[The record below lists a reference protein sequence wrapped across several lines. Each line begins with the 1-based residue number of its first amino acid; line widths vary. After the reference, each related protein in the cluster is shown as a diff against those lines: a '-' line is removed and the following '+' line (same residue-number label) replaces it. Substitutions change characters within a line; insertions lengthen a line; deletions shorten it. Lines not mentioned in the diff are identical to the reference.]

1 MRAEKQLYL
10 EEIGEVIQKSPSLFM
25 FNYEKMNVQA
35 MTTLRRRL
43 RKLGGNIKMVPKRM
57 FCKAASLQGL
67 SFKEMKGNLAV
78 ISITKDSIESAKVL
92 DVFRKEHKD
101 AIKILGGTLDGQ
113 MFSVEEF
120 EEIAMLPGI
129 QQLRAELIGILGSP
143 LSGCVSN
150 MERVLTNVL
159 LCLEEKSKK

>member
-10 EEIGEVIQKSPSLFM
+10 EEIGEVIQKSSSLFM
-25 FNYEKMNVQA
+25 FSYEKMDVQA
-35 MTTLRRRL
+35 MTILRRRL

-78 ISITKDSIESAKVL
+78 ISTAKDPVESAKVL
-92 DVFRKEHKD
+92 DGFRKEHKD

-120 EEIAMLPGI
+120 EEIAMLPSI

-150 MERVLTNVL
+150 IERVLTNVL

>member
-1 MRAEKQLYL
+1 MRADKQLYL
-10 EEIGEVIQKSPSLFM
+10 EEISEVIQKSSSLFM
-25 FNYEKMNVQA
+25 FSYEKMDVQT
-35 MTTLRRRL
+35 MTTLRKRL

-78 ISITKDSIESAKVL
+78 ISIAKDSVESAKVL
-92 DVFRKEHKD
+92 DGFRKEHKD

-113 MFSVEEF
+113 MLSVEEF

-143 LSGCVSN
+143 LSGCISN
-150 MERVLTNVL
+150 IERVLTNVL

>member
-10 EEIGEVIQKSPSLFM
+10 EEISEVIQKSPSMFM
-25 FNYEKMNVQA
+25 FSYEKMDVQT

-43 RKLGGNIKMVPKRM
+43 HKLGGNIKMVPKRM

-78 ISITKDSIESAKVL
+78 VSITNDSIESAKVL
-92 DVFRKEHKD
+92 DAFQKEHKN
-101 AIKILGGTLDGQ
+101 AIKVLGGTLDGQ

-129 QQLRAELIGILGSP
+129 QQLRAEFIGLLGSP
-143 LSGCVSN
+143 LSGCISN
-150 MERVLTNVL
+150 IERVLTNVL